1 VSIVENLLANM
12 AEQKRAARAA
22 AAPPVEPPRL
32 VVATEP
38 APEVAPAKHIHVDFR
53 RLRAEGYAPE
63 QGQERRFADC
73 CREIKRPLMRKALA
87 AGAPAEHRLVMVSS
101 ALPGEGKTFV
111 TLSLAFSLARERD
124 LSVLLVDAD
133 LPKGHIS
140 SALGLQHEP
149 GLLDALAD
157 ERNVES
163 LIVGTDIPGLT
174 VLPSGR
180 PNEGAT
186 ELITSARMTQIAAG
200 LVARNP
206 RRLVLLDSP
215 PLLVSIEARGLI
227 QIPGLVLLVVRSGHT
242 PRQALADAL
251 AYVDSH
257 KLHGVVLNESR
268 LATQGDYYGYQGYG
282 AESEAPPD
290 ARDK

>member
-1 VSIVENLLANM
+1 MSIVENLLANI
-12 AEQKRAARAA
+12 AEQKRAART
-22 AAPPVEPPRL
+22 AAPPPLVEPPRL
-32 VVATEP
+32 IAAAEP
-38 APEVAPAKHIHVDFR
+38 EIAPQKHIQIDFR
-53 RLRAEGYAPE
+53 KLRAEGYAPE
-63 QGQERRFADC
+63 LGQERRFADF
-73 CREIKRPLMRKALA
+73 CREIKRPLLRKVLA
-87 AGAPAEHRLVMVSS
+87 AEAPAERRLIMVSS

-124 LSVLLVDAD
+124 VSVLLVDAD

-157 ERNVES
+157 DRRNVES
-163 LIVGTDIPGLT
+163 LIVGTDVPGLA
-174 VLPSGR
+174 VLPAGR
-180 PNEGAT
+180 PNEGAA

-200 LVARNP
+200 LAARNP
-206 RRLVLLDSP
+206 RRVVLLDSP

-242 PRQALADAL
+242 PRQALTDAL
-251 AYVDSH
+251 AYIDSH

-282 AESEAPPD
+282 AESEGPPD
-290 ARDK
+290 TPNK